1 MLPHAR
7 RWRRP
12 WGPALALAPATG
24 AATAAVLAIAAAAMG
39 LVPLA
44 SAPVVAQA
52 LRPPAWLQAPPA
64 SIGPIQPTWE
74 ALLFARLDAGDQA
87 WLPRPQRLPDG
98 RLRYVYRQRR
108 GERDLTMA
116 QIHDLLRNPP
126 RYTAERTAIT
136 SLLAQLWG
144 LGVRV
149 ELTTPR
155 VAAAAGEWVPREAVI
170 RIRPDVPDR
179 GTLDFA
185 AVLNHEAIHVAQ
197 SCRAG
202 GLRRPPTPLGLPV
215 RLSPEARELLA
226 QPLYARIPPL
236 VRQLELEAFSH
247 QRDLALGAH
256 LLRSLCRPDSRLG
269 LAG

>member
-1 MLPHAR
+1 M
-7 RWRRP
+7 
-12 WGPALALAPATG
+12 
-24 AATAAVLAIAAAAMG
+24 VAAAEFG
-39 LVPLA
+39 PLA
-44 SAPVVAQA
+44 SAPAAAQA
-52 LRPPAWLQAPPA
+52 LRPPAWLQESPA
-64 SIGPIQPTWE
+64 SVGPIRPTWE
-74 ALLFARLDAGDQA
+74 ALLIARLDAGDQT

-98 RLRYVYRQRR
+98 RIRYVYRQRR

-116 QIHDLLRNPP
+116 EIHDLLRNPP
-126 RYTAERTAIT
+126 RFTAERAAIT

-155 VAAAAGEWVPREAVI
+155 VAAAAGEWVPSEAVI

-202 GLRRPPTPLGLPV
+202 GLRRPPIPLGLPV
-215 RLSPEARELLA
+215 RLSAEARELLA
-226 QPLYARIPPL
+226 QPLYARIPPR
-236 VRQLELEAFSH
+236 VRQLEKEAFSH
-247 QRDLALGAH
+247 QQDLALGAQ
-256 LLRSLCRPDSRLG
+256 LLRSLCRPDNRLG

>member
-1 MLPHAR
+1 MPPLAR
-7 RWRRP
+7 RRRWP
-12 WGPALALAPATG
+12 RGLALALAPAT
-24 AATAAVLAIAAAAMG
+24 AIAIAFAAAAMG
-39 LVPLA
+39 LGPLA
-44 SAPVVAQA
+44 SAPAAAQA

-64 SIGPIQPTWE
+64 SVGPIRPTWE

-98 RLRYVYRQRR
+98 RIRYVYRQRR
-108 GERDLTMA
+108 GDRDLTLA
-116 QIHDLLRNPP
+116 QIHDLMRNPP
-126 RYTAERTAIT
+126 RFTAERAAIT
-136 SLLAQLWG
+136 SLLAQLGG

-202 GLRRPPTPLGLPV
+202 GLRRPPIPLGLPV
-215 RLSPEARELLA
+215 RLSVEARELLA
-226 QPLYARIPPL
+226 QPLYARIPPR
-236 VRQLELEAFSH
+236 VRQLEQEAFSH
-247 QRDLALGAH
+247 QQDLALGAQ
-256 LLRSLCRPDSRLG
+256 LLRTLCRPDSGPG